1 MVQHYMTGGR
11 QHETSDIDSGR
22 HVLQPLRELGG
33 RRTEECGA
41 SGKVDLA
48 SNTVAIEYDEN
59 KVSLEALKEA
69 IEEQG
74 YDIVS

>member
-1 MVQHYMTGGR
+1 MKQVTLTVEGMSCNHCVNSV
-11 QHETSDIDSGR
+11 EDA
-22 HVLQPLRELGG
+22 LKNA
-33 RRTEECGA
+33 GA

>member
-1 MVQHYMTGGR
+1 MKQVTLTVEGMSCNHCVNSVKGALKN
-11 QHETSDIDSGR
+11 
-22 HVLQPLRELGG
+22 V
-33 RRTEECGA
+33 GA
-41 SGKVDLA
+41 SGRVDLA